1 MVIERHHELGV
12 DLQLAS
18 RPLHGGLKH
27 FKYHFCFFTEI
38 MMLKQSMLN
47 AALSINLFLLFPPF
61 AHVLTSSSRLGKPV
75 LSPSLTEQHIV
86 DHLLV
91 CLAVAVGQRGK
102 RVPHLYQSSQGLFSK
117 QQKCKH
123 LQFQEHICPCTGRL
137 QQLYFLDR
145 LLLRVSYLR
154 SPATEIC

>member
-1 MVIERHHELGV
+1 MGV
-12 DLQLAS
+12 WNIS
-18 RPLHGGLKH
+18 N
-27 FKYHFCFFTEI
+27 YHFCFFTEI

-75 LSPSLTEQHIV
+75 LSPSLTEQNIV

-102 RVPHLYQSSQGLFSK
+102 RMPHLYQSSQGLSSK

-154 SPATEIC
+154 SPATEICWRKEFQLWSTTCIGALKYRV